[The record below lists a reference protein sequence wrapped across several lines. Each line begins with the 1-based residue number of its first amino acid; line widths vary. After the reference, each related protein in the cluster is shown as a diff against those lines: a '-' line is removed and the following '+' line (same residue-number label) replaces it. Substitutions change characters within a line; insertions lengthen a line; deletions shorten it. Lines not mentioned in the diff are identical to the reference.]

1 MSEVKLNLIDAQHT
15 LHGEIHGSVADS
27 AVAALSAEPETIAEL
42 EAALARYIKPDAASS
57 PFAWFRTDTEIDDRP
72 WDAGIV
78 VIDLAARIVAVE
90 STYSRP
96 RRTGR
101 VDYHDGVSATDI
113 SLHYRV
119 PDDWVFLDSIEEFE
133 GLRAKRL
140 QRRQAE
146 PPLDARA
153 ILYGRPLLEFIVR
166 EVAQTSVCVDGVA
179 QTSVCVD
186 GVAQTSVCVDNPV
199 SDSGQ
204 SDSPLNRLV
213 AQIHIR
219 WLMTPR
225 DDLRGQSPR
234 KVILQKQDFID
245 YDLDTRAL
253 QWSLQGE
260 APPCLATDSF
270 AYRFAGFGTHE
281 RVIYYDLVRLL
292 LWKAV
297 EHVRR
302 TSVGRHPDAI
312 NEWEFAEARDQNI
325 AGQPS
330 DKLQFVAQAEIARLE
345 EIKSDWLENPQA
357 EYDNRTPAILIQS
370 ERQRLPITI
379 SGRELIIDEDCPICQ
394 MMAAESELGLEVAF
408 WHLDGSHMDDDFAFS
423 HFRTREEWEADRR
436 RWEAFSKKF
445 NREWE
450 ERHSRSRQDHEADDD
465 PF

>member
-1 MSEVKLNLIDAQHT
+1 
-15 LHGEIHGSVADS
+15 
-27 AVAALSAEPETIAEL
+27 
-42 EAALARYIKPDAASS
+42 
-57 PFAWFRTDTEIDDRP
+57 
-72 WDAGIV
+72 
-78 VIDLAARIVAVE
+78 
-90 STYSRP
+90 
-96 RRTGR
+96 
-101 VDYHDGVSATDI
+101 
-113 SLHYRV
+113 
-119 PDDWVFLDSIEEFE
+119 
-133 GLRAKRL
+133 
-140 QRRQAE
+140 
-146 PPLDARA
+146 
-153 ILYGRPLLEFIVR
+153 
-166 EVAQTSVCVDGVA
+166 VAQTSVCVDGVA